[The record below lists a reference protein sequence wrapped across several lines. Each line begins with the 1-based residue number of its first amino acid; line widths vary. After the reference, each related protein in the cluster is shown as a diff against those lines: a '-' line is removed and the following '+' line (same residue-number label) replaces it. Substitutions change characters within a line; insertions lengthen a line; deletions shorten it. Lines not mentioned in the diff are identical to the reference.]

1 MEVDPQLGCWRH
13 IVRSECFHKLWSQP
27 SNSLSIPA
35 FCFLTFSPQCRL
47 QPPPPS
53 PSAASAPFGDDAW
66 TIPVEPEVHPHPSP
80 FRKRPAQWKEQV
92 DSRPFE
98 KPLPLAAVV
107 KAVSKGPFPEASL
120 ISSEGGN
127 GWSSP
132 DKEDGAE
139 EGKAASPKGEVERGP
154 GAEQWVGGSQGA
166 TCHFSEDRF
175 PYSVSLTASSEEV
188 VGFV

>member
-1 MEVDPQLGCWRH
+1 MKVVPQLRYRRH
-13 IVRSECFHKLWSQP
+13 IVRSDCFHILWSQP

-35 FCFLTFSPQCRL
+35 SSFLIFSPQSL
-47 QPPPPS
+47 LKPPPPS

-66 TIPVEPEVHPHPSP
+66 TIPVEPEIHPHPSP

-92 DSRPFE
+92 DSQPFE
-98 KPLPLAAVV
+98 KPLPTAAVV

-139 EGKAASPKGEVERGP
+139 EGKASIPTGEVEGGP
-154 GAEQWVGGSQGA
+154 GADRWVGASEGA
-166 TCHFSEDRF
+166 TCQFLKDRYF
-175 PYSVSLTASSEEV
+175 YSVILIASSEEV
-188 VGFV
+188 VGFL